1 MFLTGQLPILLC
13 VIAMDLLLG
22 VVTDLLIVITATL
35 FLCLS
40 KTEFAFE
47 IGWILRQK
55 HTLSDTASRFV
66 ELLMQDEAVLCR

>member
-13 VIAMDLLLG
+13 VIAMDLLLE

-40 KTEFAFE
+40 KAEFA
-47 IGWILRQK
+47 LK
-55 HTLSDTASRFV
+55 
-66 ELLMQDEAVLCR
+66 

>member
-1 MFLTGQLPILLC
+1 MFLTGQRPILLC

-40 KTEFAFE
+40 KTE
-47 IGWILRQK
+47 
-55 HTLSDTASRFV
+55 S
-66 ELLMQDEAVLCR
+66 VLK

>member
-13 VIAMDLLLG
+13 VIAMDLLLE
-22 VVTDLLIVITATL
+22 VVTDLLIVIISDIISL
-35 FLCLS
+35 PVKNGVRL
-40 KTEFAFE
+40 E

-66 ELLMQDEAVLCR
+66 ELLMQNEAVFM